1 MTEQEMRQTPDR
13 VNWDN
18 ISRHQTLSEDFIRE
32 FSDRVKWDYISCYQ
46 TLSEDFIREF
56 SDRVDWDYISIRQ
69 TLSED
74 FIREFSDRVSWDY
87 ISYYQTLSEDFRK
100 EFNVT
105 IPNNNWLYT
114 SIEEKREIILKC
126 GLYQIEEDCV
136 IAYKGIKK
144 NWESRYKRGFFYE
157 LGGTYHS
164 NADHN
169 LNEEDSFGL
178 SAWTL
183 EGAKKYCSERIVK
196 VKIPI
201 AAIAAMVHNNGKI
214 RATSLTVVEE
224 V

>member
-13 VNWDN
+13 VNWD
-18 ISRHQTLSEDFIRE
+18 
-32 FSDRVKWDYISCYQ
+32 YISY
-46 TLSEDFIREF
+46 S
-56 SDRVDWDYISIRQ
+56 Q

-74 FIREFSDRVSWDY
+74 FIREFSDRVSWVY
-87 ISYYQTLSEDFRK
+87 ISYRQTLSEDFIREFSDRVYWYSISCYQTLTEDFRK

-144 NWESRYKRGFFYE
+144 NWESQYKRGFFYE

-169 LNEEDSFGL
+169 LNEENSFGL

-183 EGAKKYCSERIVK
+183 EEAKKYCSERIVK

-214 RATSLTVVEE
+214 RATSLTVIEE